1 MCTGHR
7 GILTVGA
14 NLCVPLSFGSTP
26 SNLPCAPAMLLL
38 CSLCDPETQNHCP
51 KPLLYLSHPED
62 LSILSPLGY
71 FLDYIFS

>member
-1 MCTGHR
+1 
-7 GILTVGA
+7 
-14 NLCVPLSFGSTP
+14 
-26 SNLPCAPAMLLL
+26 MLLL

-62 LSILSPLGY
+62 LSILSLLGY